1 VKTSQRPGIIDL
13 AQHDPENPRMSRQ
26 VLFVQ
31 GAGESVH
38 DTWDDKLVAS
48 LEREL
53 GDAYAVVYPRMPD
66 EADPHYAVW
75 KAALLKELGRLDEG
89 AILVGHS
96 IGGAFL
102 LHALAEQPPK
112 RKFGALFMLAAPFI
126 GDGGWPSEEI
136 GVRPDLAARLP
147 AGLPI
152 ILYHGTDDT
161 IVPFAHLKLYAKAI
175 PRAIVRVLPNRDHQL
190 GNDLREIAQ
199 DIESPGIRN
208 G

>member
-1 VKTSQRPGIIDL
+1 M
-13 AQHDPENPRMSRQ
+13 PRQ
-26 VLFVQ
+26 ILFIQ

-66 EADPHYAVW
+66 EADPRYTVW
-75 KAALLKELGRLDEG
+75 KAALLKELARLDAG

-102 LHALAEQPPK
+102 IHALAEQQPK
-112 RKFGALFMLAAPFI
+112 RKFGALFLLAAPFI

-136 GVRPDLAARLP
+136 DARSDLAASLP
-147 AGLPI
+147 AELPI

-161 IVPFAHLKLYAKAI
+161 TVPFAHVKLYAKAI
-175 PRAIVRVLPNRDHQL
+175 PRAIVRALPNRDHQL
-190 GNDLREIAQ
+190 CNDLRDVAQ

>member
-1 VKTSQRPGIIDL
+1 MP
-13 AQHDPENPRMSRQ
+13 RQ

-53 GDAYAVVYPRMPD
+53 GDAYTIVYPRMPEED
-66 EADPHYAVW
+66 DPRYPVW
-75 KAALLKELGRLDEG
+75 KTALSKELARLDDG

-96 IGGAFL
+96 IGGTFL
-102 LHALAEQPPK
+102 IHTLADEQPK
-112 RKFGALFMLAAPFI
+112 RKFGALLLLAAPFI

-136 GVRPDLAARLP
+136 EMRPDLAATLP
-147 AGLPI
+147 ADLPV
-152 ILYHGTDDT
+152 ILHHGTDDK
-161 IVPFAHLKLYAKAI
+161 IVPFAHVKLYAQAI
-175 PRAIVRVLPNRDHQL
+175 PRAIVRALPNRDHQL
-190 GNDLREIAQ
+190 CNDLRDVAQ
-199 DIESPGIRN
+199 DIRSAALRN